1 MVKAVVNSLRL
12 LGIARTLAKHD
23 ALWPFEQAG
32 VSKAALFLPRLIWGR
47 RKTGRPGERLADAL
61 TDLGPTFIKLGQALS
76 VRSDLVGEQI
86 AEDLTRLQ
94 DQLPPFP
101 YERAKATV
109 ERELGVPLSDVYSEF
124 SEQPVAAA
132 SIAQVHRART
142 TEGEEVAVK
151 ILRPGVEQNFERDL
165 TLFVWLAR
173 LTERHYPKMRRL
185 RLIDV
190 VETFRE
196 WVSLEMDLRL
206 EAAAASE
213 LAENC
218 SDEEGFRVP
227 SVDWQRTA
235 KRVLTI
241 EWINGLRID
250 DAEGLEKAGHDTT
263 KILENSARVFFLQ
276 VFRDGFFHA
285 DIHPGNMFVTE
296 DGTLVPV
303 DFGIMGRVDWRLR
316 IFLADMLVGFLQQ
329 DYRRVSDVHFDMGVV
344 PPYKSRDHFT
354 QALRAIGEPL
364 LGKPLNEISLG
375 RLLAHLFQT
384 TEDFDME
391 TQPDL
396 LLLQKTMLVAEG
408 VGRILNPKV
417 NMWVL
422 AQPLIEDWMMAN
434 RGPEA
439 RLREFAG
446 DAATW
451 MRRLPA
457 VLEKADRAL
466 DRLEAD
472 HTDETRKRPYGKGLA
487 VSTRPSSGTK
497 RATAGMVVSV
507 LALVFATA
515 ALTLVLAG

>member
-47 RKTGRPGERLADAL
+47 RRKGRPGERLADAL

-101 YERAKATV
+101 YELAKTTV
-109 ERELGVPLSDVYSEF
+109 ERELGVPLSEVYSEF

-250 DAEGLEKAGHDTT
+250 DVEGLEKAGHDTT

>member
-32 VSKAALFLPRLIWGR
+32 VSRAALFLPKLLWRRRQTGR
-47 RKTGRPGERLADAL
+47 RGERLANAL

-76 VRSDLVGEQI
+76 VRADLVGEQI

-94 DQLPPFP
+94 DDLPPFP
-101 YERAKATV
+101 YKDAKATV
-109 ERELGVPLSDVYSEF
+109 ERELGQPLGELFAEF
-124 SEQPVAAA
+124 SEEPVAAA
-132 SIAQVHRART
+132 SIAQVHKAVT
-142 TEGEEVAVK
+142 TDGDRVAVK
-151 ILRPGVEQNFERDL
+151 ILRPGVEQKFEHDL
-165 TLFVWLAR
+165 DLFIWLAR
-173 LTERHYPKMRRL
+173 LTERHYPKIRRL

-218 SDEEGFRVP
+218 ADEEGFRVP
-227 SVDWQRTA
+227 EVDWQRTA
-235 KRVLTI
+235 KRVLAI
-241 EWINGLRID
+241 EWIDGLRID
-250 DAEGLEKAGHDTT
+250 DVEGLEKAGHDTT
-263 KILENSARVFFLQ
+263 KILEHSARVFFLQ

-329 DYRRVSDVHFDMGVV
+329 DYRRVSDVHFDMGIV
-344 PPYKSRDHFT
+344 PPHKSRDHFT

-417 NMWVL
+417 NMWML

-457 VLEKADRAL
+457 VLEKADKAL
-466 DRLEAD
+466 DRLE
-472 HTDETRKRPYGKGLA
+472 DEQAGGGHKRPYGKGLA
-487 VSTRPSSGTK
+487 VSTRSSTDGR
-497 RATAGMVVSV
+497 RATAGVVFSLIAV
-507 LALVFATA
+507 IFATA
-515 ALTLVLAG
+515 ALTLTLVD